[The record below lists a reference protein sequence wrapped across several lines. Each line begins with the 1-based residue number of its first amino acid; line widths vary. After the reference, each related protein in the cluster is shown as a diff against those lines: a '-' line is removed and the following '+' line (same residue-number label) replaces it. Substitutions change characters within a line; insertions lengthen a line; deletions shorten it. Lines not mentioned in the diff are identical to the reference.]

1 MQSGRVVALHLKS
14 APGQLQPVTELV
26 AVAGKGFEGDRCF
39 GQAFRQA
46 LFVAVDE
53 VQAFGYQAGDLR
65 EQLTVELDGLQ
76 SLPSGTK
83 LRAGEVDFEIE
94 GDCAPCHGMAKR
106 LGENP
111 AEFVERTKGHRG
123 MLAHVISEGKVR
135 VGDEVTVL
143 GG

>member
-39 GQAFRQA
+39 GQAHRQA
-46 LFVAVDE
+46 LFVALDE
-53 VQAFGYQAGDLR
+53 VTAFGYLPGDLR
-65 EQLTVELDGLQ
+65 EQVTVELDGLQ
-76 SLPSGTK
+76 ALPTGTK
-83 LRAGEVDFEIE
+83 LRVGAVEFEIE
-94 GDCAPCHGMAKR
+94 GHCAPCHGMAKR
-106 LGENP
+106 LGEDP
-111 AEFVERTKGHRG
+111 MEFVEKTKGHRG
-123 MLAHVISEGKVR
+123 MLAHVVGEGKVR

>member
-1 MQSGRVVALHLKS
+1 MQAGRVVALHLKS

-39 GQAFRQA
+39 GQAHRQA
-46 LFVAVDE
+46 LFVALDE
-53 VQAFGYQAGDLR
+53 VAAFGYQPGDLR

-76 SLPSGTK
+76 TLPSGTK
-83 LRAGEVDFEIE
+83 LRVGEVQFEIE
-94 GDCAPCHGMAKR
+94 GDCAPCHGLAKR
-106 LGENP
+106 LGEDP
-111 AEFVERTKGHRG
+111 TTFVEKTKGHRG
-123 MLAHVISEGKVR
+123 MLAHVITEGRVR